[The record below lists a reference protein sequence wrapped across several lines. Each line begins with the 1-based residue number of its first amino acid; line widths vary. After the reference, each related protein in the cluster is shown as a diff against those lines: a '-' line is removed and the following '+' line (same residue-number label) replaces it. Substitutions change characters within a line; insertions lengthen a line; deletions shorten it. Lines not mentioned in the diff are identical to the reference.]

1 MVQRSTDGGIG
12 EYSMQQQRLSV
23 VSGKKK
29 ERKRRRG
36 GWLAE
41 PKWWAARAFELSCNA
56 KEITG

>member
-36 GWLAE
+36 GWLGQKGGLHEHLDWVATLG
-41 PKWWAARAFELSCNA
+41 K
-56 KEITG
+56 